1 MVILAGRPIDGA
13 ADAIA
18 TLDATRDPVP
28 DRDQHLADE
37 PRDDGR
43 WAARVGLQPAARA
56 DPLGAFP
63 LGRLH
68 PPAAPGRPLFVLAS
82 EDART
87 EFAGQHLLSDEEAG
101 RPGATAAS
109 AVVIGDSPEAATY
122 DNLNHAFRL
131 VRAGAELIGMHR
143 NPWWLTP
150 RRADA
155 RLRRVR
161 GRSRVCD
168 SGRRATV
175 IGKPCAGLLPGGGG
189 RAHCRAAG
197 GARHDLAMVG
207 DDVFNDVLAA
217 QRLGLRGVFV
227 RTGKHGDAELPQR
240 PARRRGGGV
249 PDGRRRLAG
258 RGRRRAGLRRP
269 QLRDPGDYTGLR
281 KPPPRIDAGPRQH
294 PRQGMTPMTTD
305 AKPRLKITYAT
316 LRNDNEELHALYE
329 AGLVKAAAELGGH
342 HLNLIGGK
350 AREGD
355 GETTVRSPIDRDIVV
370 GYFAKGTRQDVRDAI
385 AAARAAQ
392 PAWAATPWRERLAI
406 IRRAAELIS
415 QRQMDYAAHMA
426 IEVGKSRLEA
436 LGEVEE
442 AADLLRYYSDIME
455 RNDGYDHPMDNLG
468 DAAVH
473 TRSILR
479 PLGVFAVISPFNFP
493 MALCAGPTAAAL
505 IAGNTVVFKPSSDR
519 PDVRGQ
525 PRPGLS
531 RCGPAR
537 RGAQPGHGPGRDGR
551 PGAPGEPRDQRDRV
565 HRLVRRRLRSS
576 SGRFSTRFPRPAIV
590 EMGGKNPAIVTARAD
605 LEEAAE
611 GIVRSAF
618 GFSGQKCSANSRVYV
633 ERPVHDE
640 LIKLIVEKTEA
651 LTVGD
656 PLVRANWMGPVI
668 DQRAVDRHQQ
678 ASAEA
683 RRDGTVFIGGER
695 LTHGDL
701 ERGFFVEPTIVGN
714 LPADHRLFVDE
725 LFAPFTAVAPVDSLD
740 EAIRL
745 SNESVYGLTAGIFS
759 EDPAEVQRF
768 LDTIETGTLYVN
780 RRAGAT
786 TGAWPGVQA
795 FGGWKG
801 SGSTGKAGLSMY
813 YVAQFLRE
821 QSHTVVD

>member
-1 MVILAGRPIDGA
+1 
-13 ADAIA
+13 
-18 TLDATRDPVP
+18 
-28 DRDQHLADE
+28 
-37 PRDDGR
+37 
-43 WAARVGLQPAARA
+43 
-56 DPLGAFP
+56 
-63 LGRLH
+63 
-68 PPAAPGRPLFVLAS
+68 
-82 EDART
+82 
-87 EFAGQHLLSDEEAG
+87 
-101 RPGATAAS
+101 
-109 AVVIGDSPEAATY
+109 
-122 DNLNHAFRL
+122 
-131 VRAGAELIGMHR
+131 
-143 NPWWLTP
+143 
-150 RRADA
+150 
-155 RLRRVR
+155 
-161 GRSRVCD
+161 
-168 SGRRATV
+168 
-175 IGKPCAGLLPGGGG
+175 
-189 RAHCRAAG
+189 
-197 GARHDLAMVG
+197 
-207 DDVFNDVLAA
+207 
-217 QRLGLRGVFV
+217 
-227 RTGKHGDAELPQR
+227 
-240 PARRRGGGV
+240 
-249 PDGRRRLAG
+249 
-258 RGRRRAGLRRP
+258 
-269 QLRDPGDYTGLR
+269 
-281 KPPPRIDAGPRQH
+281 
-294 PRQGMTPMTTD
+294 MTTD

-329 AGLVKAAAELGGH
+329 AGVVQSRSQLGAH
-342 HLNLIGGK
+342 HLNFIGGK
-350 AREGD
+350 EREGD
-355 GETTVRSPIDRDIVV
+355 GETTVRSPIDHDIVI
-370 GYFAKGTRQDVRDAI
+370 GHFAKGTRQDVRDAI

-406 IRRAAELIS
+406 MRRAAELIS
-415 QRQMDYAAHMA
+415 QRQMVYGADMA
-426 IEVGKSRLEA
+426 LEVGKSRLES

-442 AADLLRYYSDIME
+442 AADLLRYYSDVME

-493 MALCAGPTAAAL
+493 MALAAGPTAAAL
-505 IAGNTVVFKPSSDR
+505 MAGNTVVFKPSTTSPLSGVNLVQAYRDAGL
-519 PDVRGQ
+519 PDGTLNLVMGRGETVGQ
-525 PRPGLS
+525 ELQENPGINGIVFTGSYDVGFELFKKFS
-531 RCGPAR
+531 AR
-537 RGAQPGHGPGRDGR
+537 Y
-551 PGAPGEPRDQRDRV
+551 
-565 HRLVRRRLRSS
+565 
-576 SGRFSTRFPRPAIV
+576 PRPAIV

-640 LIKLIVEKTEA
+640 LVKLLVEKTEA
-651 LTVGD
+651 LTIGD
-656 PLVRANWMGPVI
+656 PLIRSNWMGPVI

-683 RRDGTVFIGGER
+683 RRDGTVYVGGER
-695 LTHGDL
+695 LTDGGL

-714 LPADHRLFVDE
+714 LPVEHRLFADE
-725 LFAPFTAVAPVDSLD
+725 LFAPFTAIAPVDSLS

-759 EDPAEVQRF
+759 EDPAEVQQF